1 MFVNIQPLEL
11 SWIEVAKDI
20 FIMILTA
27 QQEKDRVNR
36 SSISGKTAEVLYTK
50 IHRVISI
57 K

>member
-36 SSISGKTAEVLYTK
+36 SSISGRNSRGFVY
-50 IHRVISI
+50 
-57 K
+57 